1 MGTDKSNPAPER
13 PFGGGAKGRTDGG
26 HCGHA
31 VGEDGVKRGARGY
44 DAGKKVKGRK
54 RHLAVDTQGNLLT
67 VLVHAASL
75 QDRVAARAV
84 LLRLARTVPGLRRLF
99 ADGGYSGTLVEWV
112 QEMFGWTLQIVKR
125 NEAHRFLV
133 LPKRWIVERTFA
145 WLNWSRRLSKDYEL
159 RPASADTMIHI
170 AYAHLMLRRLA

>member
-1 MGTDKSNPAPER
+1 MDQSNPAPDGPSGSGTE
-13 PFGGGAKGRTDGG
+13 GGTDGG
-26 HCGHA
+26 HRGHA
-31 VGEDGVKRGARGY
+31 VSEDGVKRGARGY

-54 RHLAVDTQGNLLT
+54 RHIAVDTQGNLLT

-99 ADGGYSGTLVEWV
+99 ADGGYSGTLVAWV
-112 QEMFGWTLQIVKR
+112 QTMFGWTLEIVKR

-159 RPASADTMIHI
+159 HPASAETMIHI